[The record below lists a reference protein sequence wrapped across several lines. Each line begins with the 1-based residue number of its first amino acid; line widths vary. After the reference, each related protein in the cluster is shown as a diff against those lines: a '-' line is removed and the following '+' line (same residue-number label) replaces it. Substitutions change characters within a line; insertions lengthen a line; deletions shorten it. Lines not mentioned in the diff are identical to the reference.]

1 MLPVKLVISGA
12 TSLRGLI
19 MLGKG
24 KFVGSLLDVVP
35 GSCTNFDAEE
45 TVSAQVD
52 CRRRCWG
59 EMEIR

>member
-24 KFVGSLLDVVP
+24 KFVGSLLDVIP

-45 TVSAQVD
+45 TVSAQVEVD
-52 CRRRCWG
+52 CRR
-59 EMEIR
+59 